1 MLPGRQLVI
10 ESRGERFTDGLTTSV
25 HGIDMSGEEK
35 RGGVEELER
44 VSGARI
50 EDEEL
55 VSPLDNL
62 LLLDGV
68 VLLLEGV
75 LLLLEGVVVV
85 LLVLLRLEGVD
96 EGVDELFLLR
106 RWWASVRTEPSTGET
121 SEKTSLL
128 GTASG

>member
-1 MLPGRQLVI
+1 
-10 ESRGERFTDGLTTSV
+10 
-25 HGIDMSGEEK
+25 MSGEEK

-44 VSGARI
+44 VSGARV

-62 LLLDGV
+62 LLLEGV

-85 LLVLLRLEGVD
+85 LLLLLEGVD
-96 EGVDELFLLR
+96 EGVDELFLLVGI
-106 RWWASVRTEPSTGET
+106 S
-121 SEKTSLL
+121 
-128 GTASG
+128 